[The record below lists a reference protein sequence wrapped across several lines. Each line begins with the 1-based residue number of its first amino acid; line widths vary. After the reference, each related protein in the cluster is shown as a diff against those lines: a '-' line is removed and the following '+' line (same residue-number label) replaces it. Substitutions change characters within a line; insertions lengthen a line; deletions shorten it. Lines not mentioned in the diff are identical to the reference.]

1 MSRRGSTVHPSWI
14 LVDEDNDEQRVG
26 VYTELVLQGIP
37 VNAQRVGPTERDSSV
52 PSVRR
57 DSSSLAK
64 MTVKVSPPNDTNETA

>member
-26 VYTELVLQGIP
+26 VYTGLVLQGIP
-37 VNAQRVGPTERDSSV
+37 VIAQQVGPTERDSSV

-64 MTVKVSPPNDTNETA
+64 MTVKVSPPNDTYETA